1 MAIRK
6 MFVGAALGLGLLLC
20 VMAEN
25 SYSQVPEPAPQLPE
39 QPRDMPPGRGF
50 IAPRMDLTHLS
61 APRESD
67 RLATLAPPTQWD
79 WRQQGKVTSVKNQG
93 SCGSCYSF
101 ASLADIESQLLI
113 DGAGTF
119 DLSENNA
126 KECNYYDRSCG
137 GGNYYDMASWLSKKG
152 VVLESCDPYVAG
164 NVSCN
169 SSCTYIK
176 TLLGWN
182 IISTGGVP
190 STTVL
195 QNYIYDNGPVYT
207 TIYTGDASDASWN
220 SEFDSY
226 DGSYTLYYTGT
237 WAPNHAVLIVGWD
250 DAFTHAGG
258 TGGWIV
264 KNSWGTGWGGTCGYG
279 AEAGYFTIAYGS
291 ANIGQWSSYIDGWQ
305 DFDVNGEL
313 LYYDEGGWTG
323 SYGFSVTTAW
333 GMCKYVFSST
343 MYLSG
348 VEFWTNDVTT
358 DVDVYIYD
366 DFDGSTLSNLL
377 ASKLDTSFNEAGYH
391 SVPLL
396 GLAPEITS
404 GDDVYAVV
412 KFTNASYTWPV
423 VVDNVGSYETAKT
436 YLSSSGSSWLDMGL
450 NDSVDVAIRVRTSPT
465 LATAVGDDET
475 ETPQSFHLSQ
485 NYPNPFNPVTTI
497 DYSLSERSYV
507 EIAIFNLL
515 GQKVRTVVDQL
526 KQAGQYQTE
535 WDGRDE
541 SGQPVASGV
550 YFSSMKTD
558 NSVTSRK
565 MLLLK

>member
-1 MAIRK
+1 MVSRISLI
-6 MFVGAALGLGLLLC
+6 AAVLSASLLL
-20 VMAEN
+20 VLVGSSLA
-25 SYSQVPEPAPQLPE
+25 QVPEEAPQLPE
-39 QPRDMPPGRGF
+39 QPRDMPSGRGF

-61 APRESD
+61 TPRESD
-67 RLATLAPPTQWD
+67 RLATLVLPIQWD
-79 WRQQGKVTSVKNQG
+79 WRQQGKVTSVKNQ
-93 SCGSCYSF
+93 STCGACYAF

-126 KECNYYDRSCG
+126 KECHWYDNSCS

-152 VVLESCDPYVAG
+152 IVLESCDPYVAG
-164 NVSCN
+164 DVSCN

-182 IISTGGVP
+182 IISTSGVP

-195 QNYIYDNGPVYT
+195 QNYIYENGPVYT
-207 TIYTGDASDASWN
+207 TIYAGDASDASWD
-220 SEFDSY
+220 SEFNGY

-250 DAFTHAGG
+250 DTFTHAGG

-291 ANIGQWSSYIDGWQ
+291 ANIGRWSSYISGWQ
-305 DFDVNGEL
+305 DFDANGEL

-323 SYGFSVTTAW
+323 SYGFSAVTAW

-343 MYLSG
+343 MYLSA
-348 VEFWTNDVTT
+348 VEFWANDVTT
-358 DVDVYIYD
+358 DVDIYIYD

-377 ASKLDTSFNEAGYH
+377 VSKLDTSFNEAGYH

-412 KFTNASYTWPV
+412 KFTNASYAWPV
-423 VVDNVGSYETAKT
+423 VVDNIGSYETAKT
-436 YLSSSGSSWLDMGL
+436 YLSNNGSSWLDMGP
-450 NDSVDVAIRVRTSPT
+450 DSVDVAIRVRTSPT
-465 LATAVGDDET
+465 LATAVGDDES

-497 DYSLSERSYV
+497 DYSLSERSHV
-507 EIAIFNLL
+507 EIA
-515 GQKVRTVVDQL
+515 
-526 KQAGQYQTE
+526 
-535 WDGRDE
+535 
-541 SGQPVASGV
+541 
-550 YFSSMKTD
+550 
-558 NSVTSRK
+558 
-565 MLLLK
+565 